1 MTSEESMNPTTDGAS
16 TADSPTSSGQTPA
29 SATSDDSGAETAVLR
44 AENLSHAYGAVTVF
58 EDISVTVERGT
69 VTALVGPNG
78 SGKTTLLR
86 ILAGLL
92 EPTEGTVSGRES
104 ESARELGYLPQ
115 QPSFRPGFTA
125 RETLAFYTSLV
136 GGNPDAVLDR
146 VGLADAADRNVE
158 ALSGGMTRLLGIAQA
173 TVGDPPVVVLD
184 EPASGLDPGMRRQ
197 TFEVVSERAAA
208 GTAVVLSTHDTAL
221 AERFADR
228 VFLLGGG
235 GLLAAGSPSELV
247 EQEDSLQA
255 VFEAEVSREAS
266 AVGTMGESP

>member
-1 MTSEESMNPTTDGAS
+1 MTSN
-16 TADSPTSSGQTPA
+16 TADSTAGQGQTTDSTTDDA
-29 SATSDDSGAETAVLR
+29 SADTEAVLH
-44 AENLSHAYGAVTVF
+44 AERLSHAYGDVTVF
-58 EDISVTVERGT
+58 EDLSVAVERGT

-92 EPTEGTVSGRES
+92 EPTEGTVAYRGPAT
-104 ESARELGYLPQ
+104 ARKLGYLPQ
-115 QPSFRPGFTA
+115 QPAFRPGFTA

-136 GGNPDAVLDR
+136 GGDPEGLLDR

-197 TFEVVSERAAA
+197 TFEVVRERAAA

-228 VFLLGGG
+228 VLLLGGG
-235 GLLAAGSPSELV
+235 GLLAAGSPSELA
-247 EQEDSLQA
+247 EQYGEDSLQA
-255 VFEAEVSREAS
+255 VFETAISREAS
-266 AVGTMGESP
+266 AVGTMGESS